1 MTQPLAIPASLS
13 AKLDALEAAWFELN
27 DAAVDE
33 LKVGGYSHGATYT
46 PAFRLLLRIEDLQ
59 PRFHKF
65 VEELR
70 GSRST
75 RAAA

>member
-1 MTQPLAIPASLS
+1 MKNTSAIPASLDS
-13 AKLDALEAAWFELN
+13 KIDALEIAWSELN
-27 DAAVDE
+27 DAAIE
-33 LKVGGYSHGATYT
+33 ESKIGGYSHGATYT

-70 GSRST
+70 GARST
-75 RAAA
+75 RAA